1 MVQLFPLEDTFDTQ
15 AAIAWAQVHG
25 DVPIFAITIYLGII
39 FTVPDLLKD
48 HKGFQL
54 RSIWA
59 VWNLLLS
66 AFSIAGASRTLPDD
80 VFKNILA
87 FWNEPEP

>member
-39 FTVPDLLKD
+39 FTVPDLLKN

-54 RSIWA
+54 
-59 VWNLLLS
+59 
-66 AFSIAGASRTLPDD
+66 
-80 VFKNILA
+80 
-87 FWNEPEP
+87 

>member
-15 AAIAWAQVHG
+15 AAMAWARDHA

-66 AFSIAGASRTLPDD
+66 AFHGGSWRHPRVCRHRMHVQDQQQH
-80 VFKNILA
+80 
-87 FWNEPEP
+87 E